1 MNLHE
6 VYDHINTRPYAEDD
20 YLLNTFVEETLRR
33 VSWKLFQHQ
42 EDFVYMANERE
53 DGIPVLKENAIWT
66 IEDYINSEFAW
77 LRSYILT
84 RLLMSYRLDNVE
96 LGEEGTW
103 WLRDELGEEEFLEW
117 ESRARKFI
125 YNDYV
130 KTLGE
135 ERADEY
141 FRKIG
146 RLHYKDGDVTDLRQM
161 KLFDD
166 DDDFNE

>member
-53 DGIPVLKENAIWT
+53 DGIPVLKDNAVEVIDLT
-66 IEDYINSEFAW
+66 INSELSW
-77 LRSYILT
+77 LYGYMIT
-84 RLLMSYRLDNVE
+84 RLLMSYRLNNIE
-96 LGEEGTW
+96 LGDEGTQ
-103 WLRDELGEEEFLEW
+103 WLRDELGEEEFFEW

-130 KTLGE
+130 KILGE